1 MISDDKIISVYKEY
15 GYHDEQFNKSF
26 NRGRKDYVERVL
38 SMKSYIS
45 QLSDIKQNNISSDT
59 GNSVNGSAQN
69 NGQQAQNFRL
79 EQSQIHLAKMQSAD
93 NFEFYKKLG
102 RGAFGD
108 VYLVKMKNLKDHKY
122 YAMKVIDK
130 DKIKE
135 GKLVR
140 FAKIEKDVMYMM
152 DHPFIVRLKY
162 AFQTDYKLFL
172 VMQYCPGGDLS
183 QLLDD
188 YEKLP
193 EDLARL
199 YLAEIL
205 LALESLH

>member
-1 MISDDKIISVYKEY
+1 MPYC
-15 GYHDEQFNKSF
+15 
-26 NRGRKDYVERVL
+26 
-38 SMKSYIS
+38 S